1 MKEIMLLG
9 CRMVRFEVGQRV
21 RIDNV
26 IFTKYCGQSG
36 VIRAAMLNKKGK
48 MTLDKYNVEFSD
60 GTESVFWSIQLK
72 PDGLQSATGEW

>member
-1 MKEIMLLG
+1 
-9 CRMVRFEVGQRV
+9 
-21 RIDNV
+21 
-26 IFTKYCGQSG
+26 
-36 VIRAAMLNKKGK
+36 MLNKKGK